1 MIGVDVVDLNLLVRW
16 LREMVASVVPK
27 EKWRHWFS
35 WIPSEGETREPSK
48 VRHGDCAGSNFKFVS
63 GRITKILTKDGLEV
77 REMAL
82 SKFRRVENSLDD
94 EALGQTSVR
103 TFRISVLD
111 LGEGRC
117 MLYYSTVSQG

>member
-1 MIGVDVVDLNLLVRW
+1 
-16 LREMVASVVPK
+16 
-27 EKWRHWFS
+27 
-35 WIPSEGETREPSK
+35 
-48 VRHGDCAGSNFKFVS
+48 VRHGDYAGSNFKFVS